1 MIREITI
8 ERRIVMKARKIMILL
23 LVLFIIG
30 GFASGCGQPNPPGVL
45 TETTSVKTINLELG
59 TTIGNHTYLP
69 VNIDGD
75 PSEHVQEILQ
85 IVDAFESA
93 HPEWEVTSWSI
104 EGKHSGYSSGAYVY
118 GIWINHRPK
127 EE

>member
-1 MIREITI
+1 M
-8 ERRIVMKARKIMILL
+8 RINKILFVL
-23 LVLFIIG
+23 LVFLIMG
-30 GFASGCGQPNPPGVL
+30 GLSGCSSSPSVL
-45 TETTSVKTINLELG
+45 TQTTSVKGINLELG

-69 VNIDGD
+69 INIGGD
-75 PSEHVQEILQ
+75 PSGHVQEILQ

-104 EGKHSGYSSGAYVY
+104 ESKYAGYGVRAYIY
-118 GIWINHRPK
+118 GIWINHRSR